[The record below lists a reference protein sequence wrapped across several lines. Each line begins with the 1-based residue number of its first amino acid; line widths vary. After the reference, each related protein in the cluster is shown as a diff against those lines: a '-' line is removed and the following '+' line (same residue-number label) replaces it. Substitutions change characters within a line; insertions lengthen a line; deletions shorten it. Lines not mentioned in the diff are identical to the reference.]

1 MGRPKRQYPLG
12 KYRLR
17 TPKTIDKDKL
27 YPVELEYTWNR
38 QVYRKNTN
46 VFVKVA
52 DWNPTGNRERGEV
65 RASYGQDFKRVNA
78 FLLQKVE
85 SIDLKLAEY
94 NSQHPNQ
101 ITGEVITGFLE
112 DKPITRVD
120 KGIDLCDFTQERLDS
135 DYTRHQIGKSRYEN
149 GKSCMRIFREFL
161 RSTSNGTYKNDS
173 MYIGELSPEIIDK
186 YIEWRRD
193 IKRNSDETIN
203 HALAPLIKASKYACE
218 LGYITPAAN
227 HRIQNSRIIIKK
239 SLSEDMDDDDVKYL
253 TEDQIA
259 KLMEYYKTCKE
270 PRRKEFLEMFFFA
283 FHACGLR
290 IVDVMT
296 LQWAHINFEKK
307 ELRKIMIKTNKR
319 HAIPLTDSA
328 INILKKWQSKRM
340 GCRFVFDLVN
350 EDLNLDDDSSFY
362 KARTNAT
369 KCINQSLLVVG
380 EQIGLPFG
388 LTAHVARHTFA
399 VQSLNKGMQLN
410 VVSRLLGHHST
421 EITER
426 VYAKFLPETLASEMD
441 KLKNDFDKFKIE

>member
-1 MGRPKRQYPLG
+1 
-12 KYRLR
+12 
-17 TPKTIDKDKL
+17 
-27 YPVELEYTWNR
+27 
-38 QVYRKNTN
+38 
-46 VFVKVA
+46 
-52 DWNPTGNRERGEV
+52 
-65 RASYGQDFKRVNA
+65 
-78 FLLQKVE
+78 
-85 SIDLKLAEY
+85 
-94 NSQHPNQ
+94 
-101 ITGEVITGFLE
+101 
-112 DKPITRVD
+112 
-120 KGIDLCDFTQERLDS
+120 
-135 DYTRHQIGKSRYEN
+135 
-149 GKSCMRIFREFL
+149 
-161 RSTSNGTYKNDS
+161 
-173 MYIGELSPEIIDK
+173 
-186 YIEWRRD
+186 
-193 IKRNSDETIN
+193 
-203 HALAPLIKASKYACE
+203 
-218 LGYITPAAN
+218 
-227 HRIQNSRIIIKK
+227 
-239 SLSEDMDDDDVKYL
+239 
-253 TEDQIA
+253 
-259 KLMEYYKTCKE
+259 
-270 PRRKEFLEMFFFA
+270 MFFFA

-350 EDLNLDDDSSFY
+350 EDLYLDDDSSFY